1 MNVPKLRL
9 AVALTV
15 SPMIASAHGPEGHS
29 TIGRN
34 GGQVTDVGGH
44 HVEFVVKDKSV
55 AFYITGEQ
63 DTPESTK
70 AAVASVIYLANG
82 VSKTVALVAEAP
94 NRLAA
99 KLDSPVSAGTKMVI
113 TGKLADGHDLQARF
127 VSK

>member
-1 MNVPKLRL
+1 MGL
-9 AVALTV
+9 
-15 SPMIASAHGPEGHS
+15 
-29 TIGRN
+29 N
-34 GGQVTDVGGH
+34 GGQVADAGGH

-55 AFYITGEQ
+55 AFYITGER

-82 VSKTVALVAEAP
+82 VSKTVALVAEEP

-99 KLDSPVSAGTKMVI
+99 KLDAPVSAGTKMVI

>member
-1 MNVPKLRL
+1 MRIQKLLLVVGMTISPIL
-9 AVALTV
+9 AF
-15 SPMIASAHGPEGHS
+15 AHGPEGHS
-29 TIGRN
+29 AMGLN
-34 GGQVTDVGGH
+34 GGQVADAGGH

-55 AFYITGEQ
+55 AFYITGER
-63 DTPESTK
+63 DMPESTK

-82 VSKTVALVAEAP
+82 VSKTVALVAEEP

-99 KLDSPVSAGTKMVI
+99 KLDAPVSAGTKLVI

>member
-1 MNVPKLRL
+1 MNVPKLLL
-9 AVALTV
+9 AVGLTV
-15 SPMIASAHGPEGHS
+15 SPMMALAHGPEGHNAL
-29 TIGRN
+29 GLN

-44 HVEFVVKDKSV
+44 HVEFVAKDKSV
-55 AFYITGEQ
+55 AFYITGEK

-70 AAVASVIYLANG
+70 AAVASVVYLANG
-82 VSKTVALVAEAP
+82 VSKTVALVAEEP

-99 KLDSPVSAGTKMVI
+99 KLDAPVSAGTKLVI